1 MLDEKETN
9 HYEEA
14 FRHVTQSFERIKNK
28 FIFDYEALELD
39 PNVMKLSLKR
49 ILLRKL

>member
-14 FRHVTQSFERIKNK
+14 FRHVTQSFERIKNN
-28 FIFDYEALELD
+28 LELD